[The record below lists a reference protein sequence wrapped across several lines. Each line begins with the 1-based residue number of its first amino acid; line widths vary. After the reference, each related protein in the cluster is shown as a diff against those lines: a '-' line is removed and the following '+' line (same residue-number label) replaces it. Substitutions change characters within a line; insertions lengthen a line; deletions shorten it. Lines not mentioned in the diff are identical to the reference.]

1 MSTGGY
7 PLGAQYDSNAP
18 WNKKSNRPKEIE
30 VLVSI
35 TMSKSFRITV
45 DDYEILAEGKDEDG
59 DYFQDIDYSNCNLHQ
74 AVDEQINLPQEAHK
88 WVVPFSMSDARV
100 KRDLEGWN
108 VDEFEVI
115 LD

>member
-7 PLGAQYDSNAP
+7 PLGARYDSRAP
-18 WNKKSNRPKEIE
+18 YNEKPLPEKEVE

-35 TMSKSFRITV
+35 TLSKTFKIKVSDYNVVNGRV
-45 DDYEILAEGKDEDG
+45 DFSDTDLKGAVED
-59 DYFQDIDYSNCNLHQ
+59 
-74 AVDEQINLPQEAHK
+74 QIVLPNEAHEF
-88 WVVPFSMSDARV
+88 VVPFYPSDAV
-100 KRDLEGWN
+100 AKHNLEGWN